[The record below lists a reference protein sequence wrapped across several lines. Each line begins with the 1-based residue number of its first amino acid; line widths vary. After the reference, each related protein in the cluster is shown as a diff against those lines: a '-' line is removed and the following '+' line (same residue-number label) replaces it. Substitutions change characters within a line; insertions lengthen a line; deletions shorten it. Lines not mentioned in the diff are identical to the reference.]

1 MKISTMKKLFTI
13 CALILAGYAV
23 QAQELGIRFGDV
35 VGNDVAVDA
44 LFSTG
49 KFSRIHADVSFGD
62 GVGVEALWDFL
73 YRPLGGE
80 AFNWYVGAGASML
93 IEDPFFLGFS
103 GEVGLSYNFNGIP
116 LSLSAD
122 WRPVFY
128 IIEET
133 DFRADGFGVNLRY
146 VFGKK

>member
-1 MKISTMKKLFTI
+1 MKKI
-13 CALILAGYAV
+13 IAISALVVHCYGV

-35 VGNDVAVDA
+35 VGNDVAIDA

-49 KFSRIHADVSFGD
+49 QFSRIHADVSFGN

-80 AFNWYVGAGASML
+80 AFYWYVGVGASMWL
-93 IEDPFFLGFS
+93 DDPFFLGAS
-103 GEVGLSYNFNGIP
+103 GEIGLAYTFNNVPI
-116 LSLSAD
+116 SLSAD

-133 DFRADGFGVNLRY
+133 DFRADGFGINVRY
-146 VFGKK
+146 IFGGKK